1 MFSFISKF
9 IDRQALLAL
18 MVYSILCLTFFGK
31 DVVSHGIASGGIGGG
46 AWDIVYFAWVLEWWR
61 YSFLHLLNPFYT
73 TMIFAARGID
83 LSWNP
88 LIMPT
93 FGIILMPLTIIFGAI
108 QTANILLFLL
118 PVLAAFSVF
127 VLCHHLTKAFLPSLL
142 AGYIFGFS
150 SYMQDAYIQ
159 SLPNTGS
166 IFLIPILVFISLRLI
181 EGNMK
186 TSSFV
191 IFSTTILSL
200 QFGIFPETCLTM
212 VLFGLV
218 FLAICFTFME
228 HRNDRIKILR
238 LTRWLFVSS
247 IFSFIIISP
256 ELYAMLV
263 KHYYSGPKFGW
274 SRSDLLSFLIPNYMN
289 MIGGGTFRSLSQKF
303 VTGPW
308 SVSGYLGLPLF
319 IVIIL
324 FFKKYLQ
331 TLRGKILSISFLAI
345 FVSSLGGPTLLIAG
359 APTISMPW
367 KYLMHVPLLDDA
379 QPHRFT
385 LYLFLIA
392 SVMVAQWTS
401 DSSINVRFRWLLSL
415 LIIAFLIPVHS
426 GSTLQREPSFFS
438 SGLYA
443 KYFSKGDNVFIVSD
457 TFGMQEQLET
467 HFFLKIPDGISEGP
481 DTTSS
486 DPDQKSVSDFLREG
500 KGLNEPRNTLS
511 RFFIKEHVKAIVA
524 TQGFRKRV
532 DALLRPLGLTS
543 IDVQDVKIYII
554 NSSDNKICC

>member
-1 MFSFISKF
+1 
-9 IDRQALLAL
+9 
-18 MVYSILCLTFFGK
+18 
-31 DVVSHGIASGGIGGG
+31 
-46 AWDIVYFAWVLEWWR
+46 
-61 YSFLHLLNPFYT
+61 
-73 TMIFAARGID
+73 
-83 LSWNP
+83 
-88 LIMPT
+88 
-93 FGIILMPLTIIFGAI
+93 
-108 QTANILLFLL
+108 
-118 PVLAAFSVF
+118 
-127 VLCHHLTKAFLPSLL
+127 
-142 AGYIFGFS
+142 
-150 SYMQDAYIQ
+150 
-159 SLPNTGS
+159 
-166 IFLIPILVFISLRLI
+166 
-181 EGNMK
+181 
-186 TSSFV
+186 
-191 IFSTTILSL
+191 
-200 QFGIFPETCLTM
+200 
-212 VLFGLV
+212 
-218 FLAICFTFME
+218 
-228 HRNDRIKILR
+228 
-238 LTRWLFVSS
+238 
-247 IFSFIIISP
+247 
-256 ELYAMLV
+256 
-263 KHYYSGPKFGW
+263 
-274 SRSDLLSFLIPNYMN
+274 

-324 FFKKYLQ
+324 FVKKYLQ

-401 DSSINVRFRWLLSL
+401 DASINILFRWLLSL
-415 LIIAFLIPVHS
+415 LIIVFLIPVQS

-457 TFGMQEQLET
+457 TFGMQEQLEI

-511 RFFIKEHVKAIVA
+511 RFFIKEHVKAIVV

-554 NSSDNKICC
+554 KSPDKHNLFSKFHKDKPLIETGG